1 MQPMK
6 ISPGPNPL
14 VPRYGYDLE
23 TPLAVPPSLSHDL
36 WIVRCHLWNI
46 LSFVVVCV
54 TSALVVSARL
64 APIYESTV
72 TVDVDRQMPAGILGQ
87 EAVRPAVNDADQF
100 LATQVKLI
108 QSDSVLRPVA
118 RQYRLP
124 GAWED
129 VPVRLKNLRITRSPN
144 TYLLLI
150 SYRSPGARL
159 SADVANG
166 VARSY
171 LEQTYNLRLRSSASL
186 AAFMENQL
194 DELKGKMERSSA
206 ALARFEREL
215 NVINPEEKTGIL
227 SARLLQLNTEYT
239 NAQIDRVRKE
249 GAWQS
254 VRGGTLEAAQVSTQG
269 EALKKL
275 LERLNE
281 VRQRFAEVKMHYGA
295 NHPEFRKASAQVE
308 EVESLL
314 RQARENASRRVEVEY
329 GESLRREATLRGAV
343 AETKTE
349 FDRLNTR
356 SFEYQALRRDAEAD
370 KKLYEDLVRKIK
382 EAGINSAFQNSAIR
396 IADLARPSGKPV
408 FPDTKLNAAL
418 ALLFS
423 TLVAVAAVTL
433 RERLDQSVRDPRQ
446 IATLFQTEV
455 VGSLP
460 VVKLWRKRIPR
471 ALAAGAGDARS
482 GGFEDAVRMLRNSIL
497 LGVCR
502 QPLKSLLITS
512 ASPAEG
518 KTTVA
523 VHLAVAHARRQRK
536 TLLIDGDLRRP
547 TVSGRLGVGAETG
560 LATALQNGFL
570 WRKEL
575 VRLVELPDLDVLPA
589 GPSDL
594 QAANLIGVRLPQ
606 ILQEA
611 REGYDLIVIDA
622 PPVLGFPEPLE
633 MATAVDGVV
642 VVAKAGTTSR
652 TAVGSALDTLGHV
665 RANVLGIVLNQVAD

>member
-1 MQPMK
+1 MQPMRLPP
-6 ISPGPNPL
+6 SPNPL
-14 VPRYGYDLE
+14 AARYGYDIE
-23 TPLAVPPSLSHDL
+23 TPQTAPPSLSHDVR
-36 WIVRCHLWNI
+36 IVRRNLWNI
-46 LSFVVVCV
+46 LSFVAVCV
-54 TSALVVSARL
+54 TAALVVSARM

-72 TVDVDRQMPAGILGQ
+72 TIDVDRQMPTGILGQ
-87 EAVRPAVNDADQF
+87 EAARPAVNDADQF

-118 RQYRLP
+118 QQYRMP

-129 VPVRLKNLRITRSPN
+129 VPVRLENLRITRPPN

-159 SADVANG
+159 SADVANA

-171 LEQTYNLRLRSSASL
+171 LEQTYDLRVRSSASL

-206 ALARFEREL
+206 ALASFEREL

-254 VRGGTLEAAQVSTQG
+254 VRSGTLEAAQVSTQG
-269 EALKKL
+269 EAVQKL
-275 LERLNE
+275 AERLDE
-281 VRQRFAEVKMHYGA
+281 VRQRFAEVKTHYGA
-295 NHPEFRKASAQVE
+295 NHPEFRKASAQLE
-308 EVESLL
+308 EVESQL

-329 GESLRREATLRGAV
+329 RESLGREATLRGAV
-343 AETKTE
+343 AEAKTE

-382 EAGINSAFQNSAIR
+382 EAGINSAFENSAIR
-396 IADLARPSGKPV
+396 IADPARPSGKPV

-423 TLVAVAAVTL
+423 TLVAIAAATV
-433 RERLDQSVRDPRQ
+433 RERLDKTVRDPRQ
-446 IATLFQTEV
+446 IAAEFQTEV

-460 VVKLWRKRIPR
+460 VVKLWRKRLPR
-471 ALAAGAGDARS
+471 ALATGAAAGA
-482 GGFEDAVRMLRNSIL
+482 FEDAVRTLRNSIL
-497 LGVCR
+497 LGVPGR
-502 QPLKSLLITS
+502 PLKSVMITS
-512 ASPAEG
+512 ASAAEG

-523 VHLAVAHARRQRK
+523 VHVAIAHARRQRK

-547 TVSGRLGVGAETG
+547 TVSGRLGVAAETG
-560 LATALQNGFL
+560 LATTLRNGFY

-575 VRLVELPDLDVLPA
+575 VQLAEIPDLDILPA
-589 GPSDL
+589 GPSDV
-594 QAANLIGVRLPQ
+594 QAADLIGGRLPQ
-606 ILQEA
+606 ILREA
-611 REGYDLIVIDA
+611 GEGYDLIVIDA

-642 VVAKAGTTSR
+642 VVAKAGATSR
-652 TAVGSALDTLGHV
+652 TAVGSALDTLGRV
-665 RANVLGIVLNQVAD
+665 RANVLGIALNQAAD